1 MPVIDTIEKVVG
13 IRSHFTALLLLL
25 FTCLSP
31 MAAIVMAPNLPN
43 IQQHFST
50 IAHIE
55 YLTPIALTI
64 PGLIMG
70 FFSPVVGFLTDRFG
84 RKKLLILSTFAY
96 GILGS
101 SPMFLDSFYLILAS
115 RVLLGFFEAVVITVS
130 TTLIGDYYSAQL
142 RKKYLALQVTAAS
155 TSAIFFFALG
165 GYLGGI
171 SWRLAFVVYL
181 VPIIFAI
188 LGQIF
193 LWEPKR
199 KTHNNLD
206 FSKELRST
214 NEVTL
219 FRPWFMLG
227 IWVTAFLA
235 AVTFMILQIQIPY
248 LLATIGENS
257 PKTAG
262 NIAAI
267 STVFIVIGTLV
278 VQYFYKRGWSIA
290 FNLLLGFGLIG
301 ISFILLS
308 HATTSQQILTYALIN
323 GFGSGILLPT
333 VTVWNMQNLP
343 AEKRGLGIGMWQGFY
358 NFGMFISPV
367 IIVFINTFTGS
378 LPNTLNLIGP
388 ILVVLAI
395 FCVVYDKFRSKAF
408 DPSTNRK
415 AA

>member
-31 MAAIVMAPNLPN
+31 MAAIVMAPSLPN
-43 IQQHFST
+43 IQQHFASVP
-50 IAHIE
+50 HIE

-96 GILGS
+96 GLLGS

-130 TTLIGDYYSAQL
+130 TTLIGDYYSVQL
-142 RKKYLALQVTAAS
+142 RQKYLALQVTAAS
-155 TSAIFFFALG
+155 VSAIFFFTIG

-193 LWEPKR
+193 LWEPTR
-199 KTHNNLD
+199 KTQNNLD
-206 FSKELRST
+206 FSEPLHLT

-248 LLATIGENS
+248 LLAGLGEAS

-262 NIAAI
+262 NIAAL
-267 STVFIVIGTLV
+267 STIFIVIGTLA
-278 VQYFYKRGWSIA
+278 VQYFYKKGLSIA

-308 HATTSQQILTYALIN
+308 HATSSQQVLTYAIIN

-343 AEKRGLGIGMWQGFY
+343 AHKRGFGIGMWQGFY
-358 NFGMFISPV
+358 NFGMFVSPV
-367 IIVFINTFTGS
+367 IIVFINSLTGN
-378 LPNTLNLIGP
+378 LPNTLNRLGP
-388 ILVVLAI
+388 LLVVLAVLCI
-395 FCVVYDKFRSKAF
+395 IYDKFRSKAS
-408 DPSTNRK
+408 DPNQNRK
-415 AA
+415 TA